1 MFCGQRATTNSVHVA
16 CRCCAGMASLL
27 QRSAAACRL
36 ADLLQLKSTAMV
48 RAFSALAATTSRHNN
63 VVSPPSIKHS
73 ALQISVRTF
82 KDMDVLTKRCKDCYF
97 KKGDDRWYVLCKTHG
112 RHKQRQ
118 RLPDERHFWIITHK
132 THGPRKN
139 F

>member
-1 MFCGQRATTNSVHVA
+1 
-16 CRCCAGMASLL
+16 MASFLRTVCASVLRSTQLVRPSEL
-27 QRSAAACRL
+27 QQVRSFSILSKINVCNVL
-36 ADLLQLKSTAMV
+36 A
-48 RAFSALAATTSRHNN
+48 SA
-63 VVSPPSIKHS
+63 SPS
-73 ALQISVRTF
+73 APIQIPVRTF

-97 KKGDDRWYVLCKTHG
+97 KKDDDRWYVLCKTHG

-118 RLPDERHFWIITHK
+118 RLPDKRHFWIVTHR

>member
-1 MFCGQRATTNSVHVA
+1 MA
-16 CRCCAGMASLL
+16 CAGVSPCNSTAAMTSLL
-27 QRSAAACRL
+27 QRSAVVLSVARRL
-36 ADLLQLKSTAMV
+36 NTNSSTVV
-48 RAFSALAATTSRHNN
+48 RKFSVLAASVGHRDSSFTRPHIAEF
-63 VVSPPSIKHS
+63 P
-73 ALQISVRTF
+73 LQVAVRTF

>member
-1 MFCGQRATTNSVHVA
+1 MI
-16 CRCCAGMASLL
+16 SLI
-27 QRSAAACRL
+27 QRSSTMLSIARL
-36 ADLLQLKSTAMV
+36 LNSTSCTAT
-48 RAFSALAATTSRHNN
+48 RKFSAL
-63 VVSPPSIKHS
+63 S
-73 ALQISVRTF
+73 ASASQQKKASTLPLVTETPLQVAVRTF
-82 KDMDVLTKRCKDCYF
+82 KDLDVLTKRCKDCYF

-118 RLPDERHFWIITHK
+118 RLPDERHFWIVTHK

>member
-1 MFCGQRATTNSVHVA
+1 MT
-16 CRCCAGMASLL
+16 SLL
-27 QRSAAACRL
+27 RSSAVALHLARL
-36 ADLLQLKSTAMV
+36 QTKPTALA
-48 RAFSALAATTSRHNN
+48 RNFSALASTTGHWNN
-63 VVSPPSIKHS
+63 VLRPQFVAEPIMQV
-73 ALQISVRTF
+73 AVRTF

-118 RLPDERHFWIITHK
+118 RLPDERHFWIVTHK
-132 THGPRKN
+132 THGPKKR

>member
-1 MFCGQRATTNSVHVA
+1 M
-16 CRCCAGMASLL
+16 SLWGPFSTML
-27 QRSAAACRL
+27 LRSAVQRVPSAR
-36 ADLLQLKSTAMV
+36 T
-48 RAFSALAATTSRHNN
+48 FSALARSCFQRCLPDP
-63 VVSPPSIKHS
+63 VV
-73 ALQISVRTF
+73 AVQIPIRTF

-118 RLPDERHFWIITHK
+118 RLPDERYFWIVTHR
-132 THGPRKN
+132 THGPKKR

>member
-1 MFCGQRATTNSVHVA
+1 M
-16 CRCCAGMASLL
+16 MSLI
-27 QRSAAACRL
+27 QRSAAMLSVTRML
-36 ADLLQLKSTAMV
+36 NTKSCTPV
-48 RAFSALAATTSRHNN
+48 RKFSILAARTGHLKKVLTPPLIAETPLQ
-63 VVSPPSIKHS
+63 VV
-73 ALQISVRTF
+73 VRTF